1 MIYNSSQFSLQ
12 GSGEV
17 ISITSPYLFDQYYNF
32 YYIEDYIKNKHISP
46 RFKIYVLNA
55 DETERYEIP
64 NEDIISGSYSE
75 NYQSGQRRT
84 LSFQLNNNNGEYTPS
99 INHFWVGQ
107 KFSFYIGFN
116 LNNDENSVVWFRK
129 GIYSCQNQSVDNQS
143 DTKTVS
149 IETADKFSVLEG
161 KSGTLEYS
169 YTINVGEDI
178 EEVINNILNTDN
190 GSDFMLDSKD
200 IIYNSLFKGK
210 KVISQISESA
220 GATYGS
226 IILKLAEM
234 LSAEVF
240 YNVNGNLT
248 LIPKQEVINDSD
260 KPILFSFNADNGDL
274 MTHNYSFSFEDIVN
288 KIIVIGSNVN
298 GNTCRATAVNNSAD
312 SPISVSRIGYRT
324 GSIINDSSIN
334 SDYLAQERAD
344 YELRKVSVAK
354 TSVSNTM
361 LLNPLIEVNNLIEI
375 TDSFYGI
382 ENEKFLVQSISFS
395 LDYSGTMS
403 ISSSNINN
411 LSFTNR

>member
-64 NEDIISGSYSE
+64 NGDIISGSYSE

-84 LSFQLNNNNGEYTPS
+84 LSFQLNNNSGEYTPS
-99 INHFWVGQ
+99 INRFWTGQ

-116 LNNDENSVVWFRK
+116 MNNDENSVIWFRK
-129 GIYSCQNQSVDNQS
+129 GIYSCQSQSVDNS
-143 DTKTVS
+143 ADTKTVS

-190 GSDFMLDSKD
+190 GSGFMLDSKD

-248 LIPKQEVINDSD
+248 LIPKQEVINDAD

-395 LDYSGTMS
+395 LDYGGEMS

-411 LSFTNR
+411 LSFTSR

>member
-64 NEDIISGSYSE
+64 NGDIISGSYSE

-99 INHFWVGQ
+99 INHFWTGQ

-116 LNNDENSVVWFRK
+116 MNNDENSVIWFRK
-129 GIYSCQNQSVDNQS
+129 GIYSCQSQSVDNS
-143 DTKTVS
+143 ADTKTVS

-190 GSDFMLDSKD
+190 GSGFMLDSKD

>member
-1 MIYNSSQFSLQ
+1 MQ

-17 ISITSPYLFDQYYNF
+17 ISITSPYLFGQYYNF
-32 YYIEDYIKNKHISP
+32 SYIEQYIKNKHIHP
-46 RFKIYVLNA
+46 RFKIYVLNT

-64 NEDIISGSYSE
+64 NGDILSGSYSE

-84 LSFQLNNNNGEYTPS
+84 LSFQLNNNDGEYTPS

-116 LNNDENSVVWFRK
+116 LNEDENSVVWFKK
-129 GIYSCQNQSVDNQS
+129 GIYSCQSQSVDNSS

-149 IETADKFSVLEG
+149 VETADKFSVLEG
-161 KSGTLEYS
+161 KNGTLEYS

-178 EEVINNILNTDN
+178 EEIVNNILDSDN
-190 GSDFMLDSKD
+190 GSGYMLDQKD
-200 IIYNSLFKGK
+200 IIYSSLFKGR
-210 KVISQISESA
+210 KVISQISESS

-248 LIPKQEVINDSD
+248 FIPKQEVINDAD
-260 KPILFSFNADNGDL
+260 KPVLFSFDANSGDL
-274 MTHNYSFSFEDIVN
+274 MTHNYSFSFDDIVN
-288 KIIVIGSNVN
+288 RIIVIGSNVN
-298 GNTCRATAVNNSAD
+298 GNTCRASSINNAAD

-324 GSIINDSSIN
+324 GSVINDSAIT

-344 YELRKVSVAK
+344 YELRKVSVVK
-354 TSVSNTM
+354 TSVSNTA

-411 LSFTNR
+411 LSFTNK

>member
-1 MIYNSSQFSLQ
+1 M
-12 GSGEV
+12 
-17 ISITSPYLFDQYYNF
+17 
-32 YYIEDYIKNKHISP
+32 
-46 RFKIYVLNA
+46 
-55 DETERYEIP
+55 
-64 NEDIISGSYSE
+64 
-75 NYQSGQRRT
+75 
-84 LSFQLNNNNGEYTPS
+84 NNNNGEYTPS
-99 INHFWVGQ
+99 INHFWTGQ

-129 GIYSCQNQSVDNQS
+129 GIYSCQSQSVDNSS

-190 GSDFMLDSKD
+190 GSGFMLDSKD

-288 KIIVIGSNVN
+288 KVIVIGSNVN
-298 GNTCRATAVNNSAD
+298 GSTCRAMAVNNSAD

-354 TSVSNTM
+354 TSVSNTA

>member
-32 YYIEDYIKNKHISP
+32 SYIEDHIKSKHIQP
-46 RFKIYVLNA
+46 RFKIYVLNT

-64 NEDIISGSYSE
+64 NGDILSGSYSE

-84 LSFQLNNNNGEYTPS
+84 LSFQLNNNDGEYTPS
-99 INHFWVGQ
+99 INHFWTGQ

-116 LNNDENSVVWFRK
+116 SNNDENSVVWFRK
-129 GIYSCQNQSVDNQS
+129 GIYSCQSQSVDNS
-143 DTKTVS
+143 SNTKTVS

-169 YTINVGEDI
+169 YTINIGEDI
-178 EEVINNILNTDN
+178 EEVINNILDSDN
-190 GSDFMLDSKD
+190 GSGFMLDSKD

-260 KPILFSFNADNGDL
+260 KPVLFSFNADDGDL

-298 GNTCRATAVNNSAD
+298 GSTCRASAINNAAD

-324 GSIINDSSIN
+324 GSIINDSVIT

-344 YELRKVSVAK
+344 YELRKVSVVK
-354 TSVSNTM
+354 TSVSNQA

-411 LSFTNR
+411 LSFTNK

>member
-32 YYIEDYIKNKHISP
+32 YYIEDYIKNKHIQP

-55 DETERYEIP
+55 DETEKYEIP
-64 NEDIISGSYSE
+64 NEDIIGGSYSE

-99 INHFWVGQ
+99 INHFWTGQ

-116 LNNDENSVVWFRK
+116 MNNDENSVIWFRK
-129 GIYSCQNQSVDNQS
+129 GIYSCQSQSVDNS
-143 DTKTVS
+143 ADTKTVS

-169 YTINVGEDI
+169 YTINAGEDI

-190 GSDFMLDSKD
+190 GSGFMLDSKD

-248 LIPKQEVINDSD
+248 LIPKQEVINDAD

-288 KIIVIGSNVN
+288 KVIVIGSNVN
-298 GNTCRATAVNNSAD
+298 GNTCRATAVNNAAD

-395 LDYSGTMS
+395 LDYSGIMS

>member
-1 MIYNSSQFSLQ
+1 M
-12 GSGEV
+12 
-17 ISITSPYLFDQYYNF
+17 
-32 YYIEDYIKNKHISP
+32 
-46 RFKIYVLNA
+46 
-55 DETERYEIP
+55 
-64 NEDIISGSYSE
+64 
-75 NYQSGQRRT
+75 
-84 LSFQLNNNNGEYTPS
+84 
-99 INHFWVGQ
+99 
-107 KFSFYIGFN
+107 
-116 LNNDENSVVWFRK
+116 
-129 GIYSCQNQSVDNQS
+129 
-143 DTKTVS
+143 
-149 IETADKFSVLEG
+149 
-161 KSGTLEYS
+161 EYS
-169 YTINVGEDI
+169 YTINAGEDI

-190 GSDFMLDSKD
+190 GSGFMLDSKD
-200 IIYNSLFKGK
+200 IVYHSLFKGK

-248 LIPKQEVINDSD
+248 LIPKQEVINDAD

-288 KIIVIGSNVN
+288 KVIVIGSNVN

>member
-1 MIYNSSQFSLQ
+1 M
-12 GSGEV
+12 
-17 ISITSPYLFDQYYNF
+17 
-32 YYIEDYIKNKHISP
+32 
-46 RFKIYVLNA
+46 
-55 DETERYEIP
+55 
-64 NEDIISGSYSE
+64 
-75 NYQSGQRRT
+75 
-84 LSFQLNNNNGEYTPS
+84 
-99 INHFWVGQ
+99 
-107 KFSFYIGFN
+107 
-116 LNNDENSVVWFRK
+116 NNDENSVIWFRK
-129 GIYSCQNQSVDNQS
+129 GIYSCQNQSVDNSS

-190 GSDFMLDSKD
+190 GSGFMLDSKD
-200 IIYNSLFKGK
+200 IVYHSLFKDK

-288 KIIVIGSNVN
+288 KVIVIGSNVN
-298 GNTCRATAVNNSAD
+298 GNTCRATAVNNAAD

-334 SDYLAQERAD
+334 SDYLA
-344 YELRKVSVAK
+344 
-354 TSVSNTM
+354 
-361 LLNPLIEVNNLIEI
+361 
-375 TDSFYGI
+375 
-382 ENEKFLVQSISFS
+382 
-395 LDYSGTMS
+395 
-403 ISSSNINN
+403 
-411 LSFTNR
+411 

>member
-64 NEDIISGSYSE
+64 NGDIISGSYSE

-99 INHFWVGQ
+99 INHFWTGQ

-116 LNNDENSVVWFRK
+116 MNNDENSVIWFRK
-129 GIYSCQNQSVDNQS
+129 GIYSCQSQSVDNS
-143 DTKTVS
+143 ADTKTVS

-190 GSDFMLDSKD
+190 GSGFMLDSKD

-248 LIPKQEVINDSD
+248 LIPKQEVINDAD

-288 KIIVIGSNVN
+288 KVIVIGSNVN

-395 LDYSGTMS
+395 LDYGGEMS

>member
-1 MIYNSSQFSLQ
+1 M
-12 GSGEV
+12 
-17 ISITSPYLFDQYYNF
+17 
-32 YYIEDYIKNKHISP
+32 
-46 RFKIYVLNA
+46 
-55 DETERYEIP
+55 
-64 NEDIISGSYSE
+64 
-75 NYQSGQRRT
+75 
-84 LSFQLNNNNGEYTPS
+84 NNNNGEYTPS

-129 GIYSCQNQSVDNQS
+129 GIYSCQNQSVDNSS

-190 GSDFMLDSKD
+190 GSGFMLDSKD

-234 LSAEVF
+234 ISAEVF

-288 KIIVIGSNVN
+288 KVIVIGSNVN
-298 GNTCRATAVNNSAD
+298 GNTCRATSVNNSAD

>member
-32 YYIEDYIKNKHISP
+32 YYIEDYLKNKHISP

-64 NEDIISGSYSE
+64 NGDIISGSYSE

-129 GIYSCQNQSVDNQS
+129 GIYSCQSQSVDNS
-143 DTKTVS
+143 ADTKTVS

-190 GSDFMLDSKD
+190 GSGFMLDSKD

-248 LIPKQEVINDSD
+248 LIPKQEVINDAD

-288 KIIVIGSNVN
+288 KVIVIGSNVN
-298 GNTCRATAVNNSAD
+298 GNTCRATSVNNSAD

>member
-64 NEDIISGSYSE
+64 NGDIISGSYSE

-116 LNNDENSVVWFRK
+116 MNNDENSVIWFRK
-129 GIYSCQNQSVDNQS
+129 GIYSCQSQSVDNS
-143 DTKTVS
+143 ADTKTVS

-190 GSDFMLDSKD
+190 GSGFMLDSKD

-248 LIPKQEVINDSD
+248 LIPKQEVINDAD

-288 KIIVIGSNVN
+288 KVIVIGSNVN
-298 GNTCRATAVNNSAD
+298 GNTCRATSVNNSAD

-354 TSVSNTM
+354 TSVSNAM

-395 LDYSGTMS
+395 LDYGGEMS

>member
-64 NEDIISGSYSE
+64 NGDIISGSYSE

-116 LNNDENSVVWFRK
+116 LNNDENSVIWFRK
-129 GIYSCQNQSVDNQS
+129 GIYSCQSQSVDNS
-143 DTKTVS
+143 ADTKTVS

-190 GSDFMLDSKD
+190 GSGFMLDSKD

-248 LIPKQEVINDSD
+248 LIPKQEVINDAD

-288 KIIVIGSNVN
+288 KVIVIGSNVN
-298 GNTCRATAVNNSAD
+298 GNTCRATSVNNSAD

>member
-64 NEDIISGSYSE
+64 NGDIISGSYSE

-129 GIYSCQNQSVDNQS
+129 GIYSCQSQSVDNS
-143 DTKTVS
+143 ADTKTVS

-190 GSDFMLDSKD
+190 GSGFMLDSKD

-248 LIPKQEVINDSD
+248 LIPKQEVINDAD

>member
-32 YYIEDYIKNKHISP
+32 YYIEDYIKSKHISP

-64 NEDIISGSYSE
+64 NGDIISGSYSE

-129 GIYSCQNQSVDNQS
+129 GIYSCQNQSVDNSS

-190 GSDFMLDSKD
+190 GSGFMLDSKD

-234 LSAEVF
+234 ISAEVF

-288 KIIVIGSNVN
+288 KVIVIGSNVN